1 MSLFNQLVYYM
12 LLTELTFYLLT
23 LIPLSFIPI
32 PTRKRIMNS
41 ISTLA
46 RKDPIVWTARVIFL
60 VMALVFW
67 DTVTRLYRMETEVHP
82 KEEGHHSHLDPMADL
97 QQKARRFYTQ
107 RNLYLSLF
115 AIFMIL
121 VDYRRVKDLY
131 LQLVYQEEIVDL
143 KKKIRMVSGQVETLT
158 HAAAAVD
165 GEKLEKVISKEEVD
179 GGGVRKRG
187 VVVADASE

>member
-1 MSLFNQLVYYM
+1 
-12 LLTELTFYLLT
+12 
-23 LIPLSFIPI
+23 
-32 PTRKRIMNS
+32 MNS

-46 RKDPIVWTARVIFL
+46 RKDPIVWTARVVFL
-60 VMALVFW
+60 VMTLVFW

-82 KEEGHHSHLDPMADL
+82 KEEGHHSHMDPMADL

-143 KKKIRMVSGQVETLT
+143 KKKNRIVSGQVETLT
-158 HAAAAVD
+158 QAAVD
-165 GEKLEKVISKEEVD
+165 GNEVKVVKGVKGES
-179 GGGVRKRG
+179 GVRKRG
-187 VVVADASE
+187 VGVGDGSE